1 MLNFVLMDIMP
12 ILLVFVLSLVPQQL
26 MDKIPPLN
34 VNLPALLAMLKGL
47 FVWLNVAMV
56 CGDKT

>member
-1 MLNFVLMDIMP
+1 MDIMP